1 MGEGKQIERSPVPG
15 VLIRVKRSTVTVP
28 WPDGLHLRYAVKL
41 VKMAQGFRS
50 TISLKCG
57 GKIADLRSIISIVTL
72 CATMGTVIDVE
83 VAGEDEQA
91 AAQSVEQI
99 FLG

>member
-1 MGEGKQIERSPVPG
+1 MKHAR
-15 VLIRVKRSTVTVP
+15 VTVP
-28 WPDGLHLRYAVKL
+28 WSEGLHMRYAVKL
-41 VKMAQGFRS
+41 VKVAQRFSS
-50 TISLKCG
+50 TIHLKCD
-57 GKIADLRSIISIVTL
+57 GKIANLRSIISIVTL

-99 FLG
+99 FLV

>member
-1 MGEGKQIERSPVPG
+1 M
-15 VLIRVKRSTVTVP
+15 KRSTVTVP
-28 WPDGLHLRYAVKL
+28 WPDGLHLRHAGKL
-41 VKMAQGFRS
+41 AKVAQEFRS
-50 TISLKCG
+50 TISLQCG

>member
-1 MGEGKQIERSPVPG
+1 MKHAKVI
-15 VLIRVKRSTVTVP
+15 VL
-28 WPDGLHLRYAVKL
+28 WPDGLHLRHAGKL
-41 VKMAQGFRS
+41 AKMALEFQS

-57 GKIADLRSIISIVTL
+57 GKIADLRSILSIVAL

>member
-1 MGEGKQIERSPVPG
+1 M
-15 VLIRVKRSTVTVP
+15 KRSKVTVP
-28 WPDGLHLRYAVKL
+28 WPDGLHFRYAVKL
-41 VKMAQGFRS
+41 VKMARGFRS
-50 TISLKCG
+50 TICLKCG
-57 GKIADLRSIISIVTL
+57 GKIADLRSIISIVAL

-83 VAGEDEQA
+83 VAGDDEQD